1 MTKHI
6 ACGNIVEG
14 CAFMA
19 SARTEEE
26 LIQQVAQHAAQSL
39 GVKQVT
45 PELAAKVR
53 AAIETR

>member
-26 LIQQVAQHAAQSL
+26 LMQQVAQHAAQSH
-39 GVKQVT
+39 GVQQVT
-45 PELAAKVR
+45 PELAEKVK